1 MEFPARRVAEGKA
14 AILHELAH
22 VFFPN
27 GNRLLAEGLA
37 IHLQQLIGGNPA
49 FPNFGRPLHEVAR
62 EVLEDIVP
70 EFAPADPASLKSLH
84 LTELDRIATPN
95 PLALRLGPDT
105 YGEEPRGQ
113 GRLYPIAGSFVQ
125 FLIDKHGLG
134 KFRDLYARTP
144 LVPSQLNGGT
154 PSRWHHVYG
163 RPLDAFEAEWK
174 SLICTNAGVG
184 NA

>member
-1 MEFPARRVAEGKA
+1 
-14 AILHELAH
+14 
-22 VFFPN
+22 
-27 GNRLLAEGLA
+27 
-37 IHLQQLIGGNPA
+37 
-49 FPNFGRPLHEVAR
+49 
-62 EVLEDIVP
+62 VP
-70 EFAPADPASLKSLH
+70 EFAPADPTSLKSLH
-84 LTELDRIATPN
+84 LAELDRIATPN
-95 PLALRLGPDT
+95 PLALRLGLDA

-125 FLIDKHGLG
+125 FLIDNHGLG

-154 PSRWHHVYG
+154 PSRWCDVYG
-163 RPLDAFEAEWK
+163 RPLDTFEAEWK